1 MGTNYRNK
9 FFCISCSVTL
19 ALMAFNTTL
28 AENWPCF
35 RGPTRQGI
43 SNEKDVPLEWSRTS
57 NIVWKRPIPGEGW
70 SSPIVFDERVFVTT
84 ATDGGVS
91 FRLLCLDR
99 LTGTVLWNK
108 QVLRQKPGHKQRL
121 NSYASSTP
129 VTDGKRVYVLAF
141 DGTLVAVSMEGSV
154 IWTYREFE
162 YYSEHGLGVSPILYR
177 DLLIVP
183 FDGSSSGP
191 DKKLGWQK
199 PWDQAVILALDKN
212 TGEVRWRGR
221 RGSSRIAHIT
231 PQVLSEN
238 GRDQL
243 VSSAGDVVQG
253 FNLKTGERIWTVSSP
268 GEGVVPSVVIG
279 DGLIFTTSGFGD
291 STIRAVRTGGKGDV
305 TKTHIAWESTDDV
318 SKIPSM
324 LYVRPFLFLV
334 TETGV
339 AKCLRAETGEVLWR
353 ERLERRYSASPIW
366 AEGRIYFLS
375 EKGKTTVVQAGSEFK
390 VLAENELNEKC
401 SASPAVSQ
409 KHIFIRSENNI
420 YCIGRGQ

>member
-1 MGTNYRNK
+1 
-9 FFCISCSVTL
+9 L
-19 ALMAFNTTL
+19 ALLAFNTTL
-28 AENWPCF
+28 AENWHCF

-43 SNEKDVPLEWSRTS
+43 SNEKDVPLEWSQTS
-57 NIVWKRPIPGEGW
+57 NVVWKRPIPGEGW

-84 ATDGGVS
+84 ATDGGES

-108 QVLRQKPGHKQRL
+108 QVLRQKPGHKQKL

-129 VTDGKRVYVLAF
+129 VTDGQRVYVLAF
-141 DGTLVAVSMEGSV
+141 DGTLAAVSMEGNV
-154 IWTYREFE
+154 IWSHREFE
-162 YYSEHGLGVSPILYR
+162 YYSEHGLAVSPILYR

-199 PWDQAVILALDKN
+199 PWDQALILALDKN
-212 TGEVRWRGR
+212 TGEVQWRGQ

-305 TKTHIAWESTDDV
+305 TKTHIAWESKDDV

-324 LYVRPFLFLV
+324 LYVRPFLFLI

-339 AKCLRAETGEVLWR
+339 AKCIRAKTGEEIWR
-353 ERLERRYSASPIW
+353 ERLEGRYSASPIW
-366 AEGRIYFLS
+366 TDGRIYFLS
-375 EKGKTTVVQAGSEFK
+375 AKGKTTVVQAGDEFK

-401 SASPAVSQ
+401 GASPAVSQ
-409 KHIFIRSENNI
+409 KHIFIRSENNL
-420 YCIGRGQ
+420 YCIGPGR